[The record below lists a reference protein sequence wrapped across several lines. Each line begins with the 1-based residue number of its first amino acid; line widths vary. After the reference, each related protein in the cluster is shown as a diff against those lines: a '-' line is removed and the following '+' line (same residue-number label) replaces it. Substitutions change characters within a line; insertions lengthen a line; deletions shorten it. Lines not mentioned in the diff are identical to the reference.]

1 MFFKELTMSDTYL
14 IKAGTI
20 LTFDTERPVIK
31 NECIL
36 IEGGK
41 VLQIAPEADFALIAC
56 ERIDATDKIVMPGLI
71 NAHHHFYSTMVTGL
85 GKAAP
90 SANFQEVLENLWWRL
105 DKKLLAEDNYY
116 SALVSI
122 LTAIRKGTTTIIDH
136 HASPFS
142 VSDSLFRIARAV
154 SETGIRASLCY
165 EVSDRDGEAITAEG
179 ITENADWI
187 RSCEESR
194 DPFLKGL
201 FGMHAAFTLSD
212 KTLELIS
219 TLVQELGCGTH
230 IHAAEADSDEQF
242 NLKHYGKRVI
252 PRLDSFG
259 LINNHSILAHGVWLD
274 DNELDII
281 SARHAAIVTNP
292 QSNLNNAV
300 GIADLVK
307 MTAKGITV
315 GLGTDAMTVNMLEEL
330 RVGMWAQHLRQE
342 NPTAAFMEVAS
353 TLLFNNP
360 RIAQKYW
367 GPGHGML
374 RAGGPADLIFV
385 DYDPH
390 TPLDDNTW
398 IGHVIY
404 GISQAAVDS
413 TMVAG
418 KFLMWNRELLLDL
431 DEAEIKARSRELSTK
446 LWERF

>member
-1 MFFKELTMSDTYL
+1 MIDTYL

-20 LTFDTERPVIK
+20 LTFDPVCPVLK
-31 NECIL
+31 DQCIL

-41 VLQIAPEADFALIAC
+41 VIQIAPEADFVLIDC
-56 ERIDATDKIVMPGLI
+56 ERIDATDKVVMPGLI
-71 NAHHHFYSTMVTGL
+71 NAHHHFYSTLVTGL

-90 SANFQEVLENLWWRL
+90 SKDFNQVLENLWWRL

-116 SALVSI
+116 SALISS

-142 VSDSLFRIARAV
+142 VPGSLGQIATAV
-154 SETGIRASLCY
+154 REAGIRASLCY
-165 EVSDRDGEAITAEG
+165 EVSDRDGEAIAAEG
-179 ITENADWI
+179 IAENSDWI
-187 RSCEESR
+187 RTCMDAC
-194 DPFLKGL
+194 DPYLKGL

-212 KTLELIS
+212 KTLDLIS
-219 TLVQELGCGTH
+219 TLVAEMGCGTH
-230 IHAAEADSDEQF
+230 IHAAEADSDEQY
-242 NLKHYGKRVI
+242 NLSHYAKRVI
-252 PRLDSFG
+252 PRLDAFG
-259 LINNHSILAHGVWLD
+259 LINPCSILAHGVWLD
-274 DNELDII
+274 DKELEII
-281 SARHAAIVTNP
+281 ASRGAAIVTNP

-330 RVGMWAQHLRQE
+330 RVAMWAQHLKQE

-360 RIAQKYW
+360 AIAQKYW
-367 GPGHGML
+367 GPGHGQITV
-374 RAGGPADLIFV
+374 GGPADMIFV

-390 TPLDDNTW
+390 TPLDANTW

-404 GISQAAVDS
+404 GLSQAAVDS
-413 TMVAG
+413 TIVNG
-418 KFLMWNRELLLDL
+418 KFLMWNRELLLDI
-431 DEAEIKARSRELSTK
+431 DEAEVKAKSRELATK